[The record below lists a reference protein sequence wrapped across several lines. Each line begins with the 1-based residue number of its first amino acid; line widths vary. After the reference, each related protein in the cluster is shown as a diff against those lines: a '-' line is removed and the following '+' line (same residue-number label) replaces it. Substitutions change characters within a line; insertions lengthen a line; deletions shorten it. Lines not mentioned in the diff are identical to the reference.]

1 VKGLT
6 MRRTVGSCLAVA
18 AALAVLP
25 AAAATA
31 SHSALSATGHR
42 LHLVAPATRFHTA
55 ESSNWFGYNQGALDH
70 SRFTS
75 VSGDWIV
82 PTATQHTPGN
92 DEASSDWIGIG
103 GGCPDTG
110 CGSGATDPTLIQAG
124 TEQDVAANGSASY
137 NAWWEIIPEPET
149 AISMAVHPGDQI
161 HVAIAETVP
170 GVWSIQLNNVT
181 TGQSFSTTTPY
192 SGVGAS
198 AEWIEETPLLL
209 GTNAGFSSLPNLTP
223 VPVSHATVN
232 GANANL
238 DPSQEMDLI
247 DGNGTV
253 YSVPSAPNSTRDG
266 FTACAWAT
274 TCS

>member
-1 VKGLT
+1 
-6 MRRTVGSCLAVA
+6 MRPTVRSCLA
-18 AALAVLP
+18 ALAVTAVLP
-25 AAAATA
+25 AAASAAPGATSPA
-31 SHSALSATGHR
+31 SAAGQR
-42 LHLVAPATRFHTA
+42 LHLVSAATKLHTA

-75 VSGDWIV
+75 ITGDWIV
-82 PTATQHTPGN
+82 PTASPHTPGN
-92 DEASSDWIGIG
+92 DEFSSTWVGIG

-149 AISMAVHPGDQI
+149 AISMPVHPGDQM
-161 HVAIAETVP
+161 HVAIAETLP
-170 GVWSIQLNNVT
+170 GVWSIQISNVT

-198 AEWIEETPLLL
+198 AEWIEETPLLI

-223 VPVSHATVN
+223 VPFTNATVN
-232 GANANL
+232 GGNANL
-238 DPSQEMDLI
+238 DPSQEIDLI

-253 YSVPSAPNSTRDG
+253 YSVPSSPNSTLNG

-274 TCS
+274 TCP

>member
-1 VKGLT
+1 
-6 MRRTVGSCLAVA
+6 MRPTVHICVATA

-25 AAAATA
+25 VAAGAATT
-31 SHSALSATGHR
+31 SQPRATAAGHR
-42 LHLVAPATRFHTA
+42 LHPAAPATRLHSA

-70 SRFTS
+70 ARFTS
-75 VSGDWIV
+75 VAANWTV

-92 DEASSDWIGIG
+92 DEFSSTWIGIG

-137 NAWWEIIPEPET
+137 SAWWEIIPEPET
-149 AISMAVHPGDQI
+149 PISLPVHPGDQI
-161 HVAIAETVP
+161 HAAIAQGLP
-170 GVWSIQLNNVT
+170 GVWSIELDNVT

-198 AEWIEETPLLL
+198 AEWIEETPLLI

-223 VPVSHATVN
+223 VPFTNATVN
-232 GANANL
+232 GGNAGL
-238 DPSQEMDLI
+238 DPSQEMDLV

-274 TCS
+274 ACS

>member
-1 VKGLT
+1 
-6 MRRTVGSCLAVA
+6 MRRILLLSPTIVA
-18 AALAVLP
+18 AAAFLPVTAGAASVGHSFAP
-25 AAAATA
+25 AA
-31 SHSALSATGHR
+31 GHR
-42 LHLVAPATRFHTA
+42 LHLVSPATAFHTA

-70 SRFTS
+70 ARFTS

-82 PTATQHTPGN
+82 PTATSHTPNN
-92 DEASSDWIGIG
+92 DEFSSTWVGIG

-149 AISMAVHPGDQI
+149 PISLPVHPGDQI

-170 GVWSIQLNNVT
+170 GVWGIQINNVT

-198 AEWIEETPLLL
+198 AEWIEETPLLI
-209 GTNAGFSSLPNLTP
+209 GTNAGFSALPNLTETP
-223 VPVSHATVN
+223 FFNATVN
-232 GANANL
+232 GSNANF
-238 DPSQEMDLI
+238 DPSQEIDLV
-247 DGNGTV
+247 DGNGDV
-253 YSVPSAPNSTRDG
+253 YSVPSAPNSTLNG
-266 FTACAWAT
+266 FTACARAT
-274 TCS
+274 TCP